1 MGAAKMTHNR
11 SFQAF
16 MNKPIVGQLGPST
29 GHAGALNGNPAG
41 ETKSNLQNKRRRAYT
56 EAEKAEFAVLRRE
69 NIALMNAQSVIDAA
83 AKEAKNAERNATR
96 RRYTYASGDE
106 LFLEDRISEDMALDG
121 IDISSEGGN
130 NNDQCQPA
138 QHRAGQ
144 RSTDQRSAGRTATYP
159 F

>member
-69 NIALMNAQSVIDAA
+69 NIALMKAQGIIDAA
-83 AKEAKNAERNATR
+83 EEEAEAAKRQSTR
-96 RRYTYASGDE
+96 RRYICPDDDDITPDDGFFA
-106 LFLEDRISEDMALDG
+106 DMN
-121 IDISSEGGN
+121 SEGGELSN
-130 NNDQCQPA
+130 
-138 QHRAGQ
+138 GQ
-144 RSTDQRSAGRTATYP
+144 RGTGQGTVSQRNAGGTPTYP